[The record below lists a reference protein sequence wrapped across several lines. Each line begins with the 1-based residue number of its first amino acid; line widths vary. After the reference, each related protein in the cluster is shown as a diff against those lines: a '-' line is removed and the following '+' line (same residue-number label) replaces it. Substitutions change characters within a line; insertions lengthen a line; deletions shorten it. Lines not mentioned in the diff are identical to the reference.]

1 MALSAYSLRSLIVTY
16 NSRNRSS
23 MNATIENLKNALRWT
38 SPSESS
44 SPSSAPSSA
53 PSSSWSPPWPVPRR
67 IGRRQWR
74 VTYLKSPFKYKYAL
88 RHYVFEDHRYAFAFY
103 DVNSVQE
110 VVSAA
115 LGAMAGET
123 CCSCRFSWRFAGRP
137 PVSLP
142 TPPRLVPSSR
152 AASLL
157 SSRSSRSLSED
168 GEVSREPVEGGEK
181 TSGVKK
187 APHLATVL
195 RGHCPTDKEFIRRAL
210 EEEQAVER
218 IRKKL
223 DKKQLQWFPGKTPW
237 APK

>member
-1 MALSAYSLRSLIVTY
+1 SVGELKRKEGLIWAHVPPHTEGE
-16 NSRNRSS
+16 SCLCFAVSFDV
-23 MNATIENLKNALRWT
+23 
-38 SPSESS
+38 SP
-44 SPSSAPSSA
+44 
-53 PSSSWSPPWPVPRR
+53 
-67 IGRRQWR
+67 Q
-74 VTYLKSPFKYKYAL
+74 
-88 RHYVFEDHRYAFAFY
+88 
-103 DVNSVQE
+103 
-110 VVSAA
+110 
-115 LGAMAGET
+115 
-123 CCSCRFSWRFAGRP
+123 P

-157 SSRSSRSLSED
+157 SSRSSRSSSED

-187 APHLATVL
+187 ATVL